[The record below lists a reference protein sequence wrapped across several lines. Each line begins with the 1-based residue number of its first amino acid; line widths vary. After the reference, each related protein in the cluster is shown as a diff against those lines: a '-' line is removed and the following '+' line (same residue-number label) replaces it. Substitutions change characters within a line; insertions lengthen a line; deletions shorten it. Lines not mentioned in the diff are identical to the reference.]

1 MQRNISFETSGS
13 MRTEYL
19 DLSHQVE
26 NGMTYFPGDP
36 KPYIAPADATP
47 PWRVTQLHIGTHVG
61 THIDAASHFIPH
73 GKTISQYPLERF
85 LLPGIV
91 VPVPGR
97 NDDEPIG
104 VNAFEQYLTAL
115 PAHGALL
122 IRTGW
127 DDYWKTE
134 RYLRHPYLTR
144 ETTQLLVGSGVSI
157 VGIDAL
163 NVDSTAQGTDH
174 AHAALLGNDI
184 LIVEN
189 LTRLHQL
196 LPGVVYQFSFLPLA
210 LSGLDGSPIRAIA
223 WRTGGEDPAQS
234 KAHSRIPQ
242 NSTDVHRGEAV

>member
-1 MQRNISFETSGS
+1 MTPYI
-13 MRTEYL
+13 
-19 DLSHQVE
+19 DLSHPLE

-36 KPYIAPADATP
+36 EPRILPADVTP
-47 PWRVTQLHIGTHVG
+47 PWRVTQLIIGTHLG

-73 GKTISQYPLERF
+73 GKTISDYPPERF

-91 VPVPGR
+91 VPLLGR

-104 VNAFEQYLTAL
+104 PDVFVDYLAAL
-115 PAHGALL
+115 PIGGALL
-122 IRTGW
+122 IHIAW
-127 DDYWKTE
+127 DQYWKTE
-134 RYLRHPYLTR
+134 RYLRHPYLVR
-144 ETTQLLVGSGVSI
+144 DAAQLLVEKGVSI

-163 NVDSTAQGTDH
+163 NVDSTAQETDH
-174 AHAALLGNDI
+174 VHAVLLGNDV

-223 WRTGGEDPAQS
+223 WHT
-234 KAHSRIPQ
+234 
-242 NSTDVHRGEAV
+242 V

>member
-1 MQRNISFETSGS
+1 MTTYI
-13 MRTEYL
+13 
-19 DLSHQVE
+19 DLSHPLE

-36 KPYIAPADATP
+36 EPRILPADATP
-47 PWRVTQLHIGTHVG
+47 PWRVTQLSIGTHLG

-73 GKTISQYPLERF
+73 GKTISEYPLERF

-91 VPVPGR
+91 VPFLGR

-104 VNAFEQYLTAL
+104 PDAFADYLAAFPT
-115 PAHGALL
+115 GGSLL
-122 IRTGW
+122 IHLGW
-127 DDYWKTE
+127 DQYWKTE
-134 RYLRHPYLTR
+134 RYLRHPYLLR
-144 ETTQLLVGSGVSI
+144 EAAQLLVEKGVSI

-163 NVDSTAQGTDH
+163 NVDSTAQETDH
-174 AHAALLGNDI
+174 AHAALLGNDV

-223 WRTGGEDPAQS
+223 WRT
-234 KAHSRIPQ
+234 
-242 NSTDVHRGEAV
+242 V

>member
-1 MQRNISFETSGS
+1 MRKERSKS
-13 MRTEYL
+13 MSEYF
-19 DLSHQVE
+19 DLSQQIE

-36 KPYIAPADATP
+36 EPHIEPADTTP
-47 PWRVTQLHIGTHVG
+47 PWRVTHLHIGTHMG

-73 GKTISQYPLERF
+73 GKTISQYPPERF

-91 VPVPGR
+91 VPVPGL

-104 VNAFEQYLTAL
+104 VNAFAQYLTAL
-115 PAHGALL
+115 PARGVLL
-122 IRTGW
+122 IQTGW
-127 DDYWKTE
+127 DRNWKTE

-144 ETTQLLVGSGVSI
+144 ETTELLVDAGVSI

-163 NVDSTAQGTDH
+163 NVDSTVQGTDH
-174 AHAALLGNDI
+174 AHATLLGNDV

-223 WRTGGEDPAQS
+223 WRG
-234 KAHSRIPQ
+234 
-242 NSTDVHRGEAV
+242 